1 MTSPETGAVGVS
13 RRRDP
18 WPSLQPAWHDPPWLL
33 AGRVATAW
41 FRVPWRSL
49 ASVMS
54 PDLLPERADS
64 VRTRLR
70 FYDLSFSV
78 LRRNEAQPLAP
89 TEGRFREAA
98 VGFQACFGTVEGEVS
113 LFLWADSDTYVMW
126 AREAFGWPV
135 LHGRI
140 DLAGTAW
147 TATELAGTEARAQLT
162 DSWGSAS
169 LEASVGDRVE
179 GGSPGVPWLT
189 PRRVLN
195 PAGIGGEVRELLAVS
210 PTVRTAGVRYGGT
223 GRVNFAF
230 DHRHPLARFPE
241 TETELEVVD
250 GFEIVV
256 GDKVELL

>member
-1 MTSPETGAVGVS
+1 
-13 RRRDP
+13 
-18 WPSLQPAWHDPPWLL
+18 
-33 AGRVATAW
+33 
-41 FRVPWRSL
+41 
-49 ASVMS
+49 MS
-54 PDLLPERADS
+54 PDLLPAEADAVRA
-64 VRTRLR
+64 RLR

-78 LRRNEAQPLAP
+78 LRPNEAQPLAP
-89 TEGRFREAA
+89 TEGRFRETAVACQARFGAA
-98 VGFQACFGTVEGEVS
+98 EGEVS

-135 LHGRI
+135 LRGRI

-147 TATELAGTEARAQLT
+147 TATELTASEGQARLT

-179 GGSPGVPWLT
+179 GGSPGARWLT

-195 PAGIGGEVRELLAVS
+195 RAGLGGEVRELMAVS
-210 PTVRTAGVRYGGT
+210 PTVRAAGARYGGA
-223 GRVNFAF
+223 GRVSFTF
-230 DHRHPLARFPE
+230 DRRHPLAQFPE

-256 GDKVELL
+256 GDEVDLL